1 MAAEDMNKLLQM
13 AQEMQNSM
21 KSAHEELQS
30 LEYVGESGGGLVKIT
45 MNGRYQAKKV
55 AIDAS
60 AMENK
65 EVLEDLVAAAIN
77 ATVTQIEKGAEEK
90 MKTLSKSLGMPTN
103 PGADSSGDGGD
114 SDQGGGKWDK
124 FK

>member
-21 KSAHEELQS
+21 KAAHEELQS
-30 LEYVGESGGGLVKIT
+30 LEYVGESGGGMVKIT

-55 AIDAS
+55 AIETS

-77 ATVTQIEKGAEEK
+77 ATVSQIEKGAEEK
-90 MKTLSKSLGMPTN
+90 MKKLSQSLGMPGT
-103 PGADSSGDGGD
+103 PDAESGDSG
-114 SDQGGGKWDK
+114 SETGGKWDK

>member
-21 KSAHEELQS
+21 KQAHEELQA

-77 ATVTQIEKGAEEK
+77 ATVTQIEKGAEDK
-90 MKTLSKSLGMPTN
+90 MKKLSKSLGMPTN
-103 PGADSSGDGGD
+103 PGAESGDPRGD
-114 SDQGGGKWDK
+114 SGQSGGKWDK